1 MNALSKISTATADQ
15 SMLATWSQPLLE
27 LEQVPVEACYAVIA
41 EIKATLATKTSFDE
55 AKRLAFA
62 LVSSYPQKKTKE
74 IDAFIIG
81 LATEIKDY
89 PAFAIK
95 EAIRQLRRY
104 QKFLPAIAEV
114 IEECEWQINKLE
126 SLQKYAYREIDRP
139 EREARARRRQ
149 ENDKQRREQLARKED
164 RKNEKRWRRRLAEI
178 AAKIEKV
185 YSIGVWE
192 LPRLN
197 PGIFTYMQIIKIADF
212 SHSKTNER
220 SHFNV
225 FLDDLSLGIPYA
237 YVRYRRVML
246 IDKIL
251 DYAEW
256 GERETNWLWV
266 KQMADIVYESEGS
279 ARGSLDDLYSGSG
292 SKPKRGNPT
301 IHRPEAYSAIGR
313 ALGGRRCHDVARNEG
328 PDQDPTP
335 EPHRPF
341 AFMSYDDV
349 F

>member
-1 MNALSKISTATADQ
+1 MAN
-15 SMLATWSQPLLE
+15 W
-27 LEQVPVEACYAVIA
+27 
-41 EIKATLATKTSFDE
+41 
-55 AKRLAFA
+55 
-62 LVSSYPQKKTKE
+62 
-74 IDAFIIG
+74 
-81 LATEIKDY
+81 
-89 PAFAIK
+89 
-95 EAIRQLRRY
+95 
-104 QKFLPAIAEV
+104 
-114 IEECEWQINKLE
+114 
-126 SLQKYAYREIDRP
+126 
-139 EREARARRRQ
+139 
-149 ENDKQRREQLARKED
+149 
-164 RKNEKRWRRRLAEI
+164 RRLAEI

-335 EPHRPF
+335 EPHCRPKPPSARCILILGTSVMAEENLGPRRRKHCLRLLHDTVRRRWIRQGRIGHGSPPQDYKMTRRASDF
-341 AFMSYDDV
+341 PAEHWKPGSV
-349 F
+349 